1 MMRHPRRLRRASRMI
16 VVLGIMV
23 VSLAVA
29 GVASAACNAHIGSQ
43 FSNSNPSIAVTANN
57 NGVFPGHITVGGFSW
72 GTSGGVTNL
81 DGTNFL
87 QHYSFL
93 PNSYTVG
100 STPKVQWVFGS
111 TAGACASFVF
121 SQNITVVS

>member
-1 MMRHPRRLRRASRMI
+1 MREPRRLRRAPRML
-16 VVLGIMV
+16 VVLGVMM
-23 VSLAVA
+23 VSLAFA
-29 GVASAACNAHIGSQ
+29 GVASAACNARIGSQ

-57 NGVFPGHITVGGFSW
+57 NGVFPAHITVGGFSW
-72 GTSGGVTNL
+72 GTSGGVTDL

-87 QHYSFL
+87 QHYTFT

-100 STPKVQWVFGS
+100 STPKVQFVFGS